1 MKKNSIFNKYM
12 TVVQKI
18 VAPSKLFISDYLE
31 YLIGASSF
39 IVALAWNSAFQK
51 YFENSKLLRSKGPWI
66 YAIYITFLI
75 TTLIFIIK
83 GVKTK
88 LQHSDDLKLE

>member
-1 MKKNSIFNKYM
+1 M

-18 VAPSKLFISDYLE
+18 KHPAKEFISDYLE

-51 YFENSKLLRSKGPWI
+51 YFEHSKFLRSKGPWI
-66 YAIYITFLI
+66 YAISITFLI
-75 TTLIFIIK
+75 TIIMFIIK
-83 GVKTK
+83 GVKTR
-88 LQHSDDLKLE
+88 LPTSDDLKLE

>member
-1 MKKNSIFNKYM
+1 M

-18 VAPSKLFISDYLE
+18 KYPTKIFISDYLE

-51 YFENSKLLRSKGPWI
+51 YFENSKFLKNKGPWI
-66 YAIYITFLI
+66 YAVASTFLI
-75 TTLIFIIK
+75 TITMFIIK
-83 GVKTK
+83 AVKTK
-88 LQHSDDLKLE
+88 LPTSDDLKLE

>member
-1 MKKNSIFNKYM
+1 M

-18 VAPSKLFISDYLE
+18 KYPTKIFISDYLE

-51 YFENSKLLRSKGPWI
+51 YFENSKFLKNKGPWI
-66 YAIYITFLI
+66 YAIASTFLI
-75 TTLIFIIK
+75 TFTMFIIK
-83 GVKTK
+83 AVKTK
-88 LQHSDDLKLE
+88 LPTSDDLKLE